1 MAIPTK
7 QAKHT
12 VDFLYKMILR
22 HGFPEEIITNQGRE
36 FCNQIMNTPEEMTG
50 FRHLVTI
57 DEQYSESSTA
67 EDGQ

>member
-22 HGFPEEIITNQGRE
+22 HGFPEEVITDQGRE
-36 FCNQIMNTPEEMTG
+36 FCNQIMNAPEELTG
-50 FRHLVTI
+50 FRHLVTR
-57 DEQYSESSTA
+57 
-67 EDGQ
+67 